1 MNSIAPIV
9 AGLDISKNRT
19 DVCVI
24 EGGTAR
30 SLPPYRKAPAMAAA
44 LRRRGVGLAVLE
56 PTGGYE
62 RPVVAALERTGIAVA
77 IVNARQIRDFARAAG
92 LLAKTDRLD
101 ARVLAEYARRM
112 TPEPRP
118 RRTPTGERLCAL
130 VRRRRQLV
138 DMRKAELT
146 RRRQAWT
153 ADLRRDIERTVAF
166 LTGEIRG
173 LEKRIAAL
181 IEGDPDLAAAETLM
195 PSMPGIGPVAA
206 ASLLAELPELGRLS
220 RRRIA
225 ALVGLAP
232 HARDSGA
239 FRGKRTIWGG
249 RAELRNTLYMGVV
262 AAIRR
267 DNPIRNAYD
276 GLRQRGKPHKL
287 AATAVLRKMIVQL
300 NAMIRERKPYA
311 YSQA

>member
-1 MNSIAPIV
+1 MNSIAHVV
-9 AGLDISKNRT
+9 AGLDVSKHGV
-19 DVCVI
+19 DACVI
-24 EGGTAR
+24 AGGRTSTQYHDDRTELAR
-30 SLPPYRKAPAMAAA
+30 YLAG
-44 LRRRGVGLAVLE
+44 RGVGLAVME

-62 RPVVAALERTGIAVA
+62 RPVAAALEDAGIAVA
-77 IVNARQIRDFARAAG
+77 IVNARHIRHFARAAG
-92 LLAKTDRLD
+92 VLAKTDRLD
-101 ARVLAEYARRM
+101 ARLIAEYARRM

-118 RRTPTGERLCAL
+118 RRTPAGERLCAL

-153 ADLRRDIERTVAF
+153 EDLRRDIERTVAF
-166 LTGEIRG
+166 LTGEIRS

-181 IEGDPDLAAAETLM
+181 IEADPDLAAAETLM
-195 PSMPGIGPVAA
+195 RSMPGIGPVAA
-206 ASLLAELPELGRLS
+206 ASLLAELPELGRIT
-220 RRRIA
+220 RRKIA

-239 FRGKRTIWGG
+239 FRGRRTIWGG
-249 RAELRNTLYMGVV
+249 RAELRNTLHMGVV

-267 DNPIRNAYD
+267 DNPLADVYRR
-276 GLRQRGKPHKL
+276 LRENGKAHKT
-287 AATAVLRKMIVQL
+287 ATTAVLRKMIVQL

-311 YSQA
+311 HNQP